1 MRFALKGVSKKSVK
15 ELSQEMSILMER
27 RILMEV
33 RGAPGRRSLQLRSSL
48 ARLFGTGYTVKIGRV
63 LRIRVWPAVW

>member
-1 MRFALKGVSKKSVK
+1 MRYALKAVSKKSVR

-33 RGAPGRRSLQLRSSL
+33 RVRS
-48 ARLFGTGYTVKIGRV
+48 GTLEDG
-63 LRIRVWPAVW
+63 L